1 MAVLPLRVV
10 AVFAARFRIRRLL
23 GGIFERA
30 AQRPIRAQVVQ
41 GY

>member
-10 AVFAARFRIRRLL
+10 AVFARFRIRRLL